1 MHQGNGSMLKKISIS
16 FFVLLMTACG
26 GGGGD
31 SSSSGE
37 EAPATPATPV
47 ASTAP
52 TVNADGTCAVVNDTI
67 TLLRDGVGCTV
78 TEDIVNTY
86 LNGIPINV
94 GDEFTCTQSNVTGGP
109 LTAGTGLVLNALT
122 VDCEGERVVTPP
134 TSSGELVLPPDVT
147 VTGVAVLPENQGAE
161 CLAVNN
167 VLVIP
172 ANGLG
177 CSVTQEIIDAYPFS
191 VLNVVDEQI
200 FCFAG
205 RVVIPSRNDAT
216 APNQITTSGLII
228 ACEGADIRVRS

>member
-1 MHQGNGSMLKKISIS
+1 MLKKISIS

-37 EAPATPATPV
+37 EAPATPATPATPV

-109 LTAGTGLVLNALT
+109 LTAGTELNLNALT

-134 TSSGELVLPPDVT
+134 TSSGELVLPPGLT
-147 VTGVAVLPENQGAE
+147 AIGVAVLPENQGAE

-177 CSVTQEIIDAYPFS
+177 CSVTQEIIDAYPTS
-191 VLNVVDEQI
+191 QLNVVDEQI
-200 FCFAG
+200 FCFAR
-205 RVVIPSRNDAT
+205 RVVIPSFNDPT
-216 APNQITTSGLII
+216 APNQITTGGLII
-228 ACEGADIRVRS
+228 ACEGANIIIRS